1 MNPTLLSP
9 VQSRGSAQGACCSGF
24 FHTAHQLLL
33 ARRRIS
39 NLTKQDASHPAHRSG
54 GRAVSEGGAAQA
66 GQSPAESARHDR
78 RPDHAAQV
86 TAASWAGGGGGGGAG
101 VRTDSLTPDFL
112 LVLISQPGSQPYLDI
127 VCSSPGGGRCQEYN
141 NKQDPCPYK
150 TSFPTWETDTT
161 TTHEPLPSLPS
172 SGSPEFSF
180 FFLSRTWKLQRCYPL
195 DLGPDLRA
203 GHKQNINS
211 WENFNH

>member
-1 MNPTLLSP
+1 MSLSQTHRQEMRPGALPWPRSRSASRHVSCPVVGEPRASQPCPESGLGTGGLLLWLFP
-9 VQSRGSAQGACCSGF
+9 
-24 FHTAHQLLL
+24 TAHQLLL

-66 GQSPAESARHDR
+66 GQSPTESARHDR

-86 TAASWAGGGGGGGAG
+86 TAASWAGGGGAG
-101 VRTDSLTPDFL
+101 VRTDSLMPDFL

-127 VCSSPGGGRCQEYN
+127 VCSSPGGGRCQGY
-141 NKQDPCPYK
+141 NKQEPCPYK
-150 TSFPTWETDTT
+150 ASFPTWETDTT
-161 TTHEPLPSLPS
+161 TTHEPLPSLPR

-180 FFLSRTWKLQRCYPL
+180 FF
-195 DLGPDLRA
+195 
-203 GHKQNINS
+203 
-211 WENFNH
+211 FFF